1 LTSNFEENEVTN
13 SKKIDP
19 FNTDFLTDK
28 SKSDE
33 SDKESYIIPNIETK
47 LPKRKRDECRE
58 IVKEIKEFGVSQR
71 QLLYTIYLLSLELE
85 NIEAMRNIAKVVG
98 EVRETIPVNSLN
110 LEEKSEGKKV
120 EDKEVV
126 SSSKKKLII

>member
-85 NIEAMRNIAKVVG
+85 NVEAMRNIAKVVG
-98 EVRETIPVNSLN
+98 EVRETIPVNSLH
-110 LEEKSEGKKV
+110 LEDKSEGKKV

>member
-1 LTSNFEENEVTN
+1 MTAPRETDMA
-13 SKKIDP
+13 KDIDP

-33 SDKESYIIPNIETK
+33 TDKESYIIPNIETK

-85 NIEAMRNIAKVVG
+85 NVEAMRNIAKVVG
-98 EVRETIPVNSLN
+98 EVRETIPVNSLH
-110 LEEKSEGKKV
+110 LEDNSEGKKV
-120 EDKEVV
+120 EDKKEVV
-126 SSSKKKLII
+126 PSSKKKLII